1 MINREC
7 IESAS
12 LSSIIHLEETEITSV
27 INKFVDSLYESNKNK
42 RLSLISFR
50 LFNTRFTYYVDN
62 QLLRT
67 KIEDTILEISKGQDG
82 IKITEDINSV
92 TKDLDKGDSINKLIE
107 YQKEK
112 QVACK
117 VYRKMKNKFLP
128 KYKKKG
134 LYKRRNK

>member
-92 TKDLDKGDSINKLIE
+92 TKMNNLFYL
-107 YQKEK
+107 
-112 QVACK
+112 
-117 VYRKMKNKFLP
+117 
-128 KYKKKG
+128 
-134 LYKRRNK
+134 